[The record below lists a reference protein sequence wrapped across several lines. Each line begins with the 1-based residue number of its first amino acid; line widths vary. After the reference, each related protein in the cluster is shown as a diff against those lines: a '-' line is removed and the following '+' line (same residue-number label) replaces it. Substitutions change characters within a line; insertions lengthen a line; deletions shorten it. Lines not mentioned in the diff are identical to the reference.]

1 MLVVMLASS
10 AFPAAAQP
18 EVIRCLPPEAPITAL
33 PGEVLA
39 EYRAEIAAEFETY
52 FAEISDY
59 VACLDEERTRALV
72 EARAATEAYSTL
84 LTTIPAAK
92 DRP

>member
-1 MLVVMLASS
+1 M
-10 AFPAAAQP
+10 
-18 EVIRCLPPEAPITAL
+18 TAL
-33 PGEVLA
+33 PSEVLA
-39 EYRAEIAAEFETY
+39 EYRAEIATEFETY

-59 VACLDEERTRALV
+59 VACLDEERARALV

-84 LTTIPAAK
+84 LTTIPATK